1 MTLNNFN
8 KLGDDQK
15 AYIEAKVKELGSLKA
30 VKAFY
35 HKECLVTRYALS
47 VAKKEG
53 LK

>member
-1 MTLNNFN
+1 MTLNNFDRLEN
-8 KLGDDQK
+8 FQK
-15 AYIEAKVKELGSLKA
+15 KYIEAKVKELGSLEA

-35 HKECLVTRYALS
+35 HKPCLVSRYALS